1 MHVGIIMDGNRRYA
15 KARGEVAYAG
25 HAEGFEALKKLFKAL
40 KDDDL
45 GITELS
51 LYTFSVENFQRDEEE
66 LERGFDLFR
75 NAISELEG
83 RILEGYRVR
92 FVGRLELFP
101 EDIRDGMLRLMESH
115 RSGEKSVNFLVAYD
129 GQDEIVDAVKRIV
142 KRGVHPEDIDRSTI
156 RKDSYLPDSM
166 PVDLIIRT
174 GMEDGAR
181 ISGFMLWHASY
192 AELIFLD
199 EYWPQFTHAM
209 LADCIDVFKQRV
221 RRFGR

>member
-15 KARGEVAYAG
+15 KARGEVSYAG
-25 HAEGFEALKKLFKAL
+25 HAEGFEALKRLFKAL
-40 KDDDL
+40 HDTDL

-75 NAISELEG
+75 SAISELEG
-83 RILEGYRVR
+83 RMLEGYRVR
-92 FVGRLELFP
+92 FIGRLELFP
-101 EDIRDGMLRLMESH
+101 VDIRDSMLKIMESH
-115 RSGEKSVNFLVAYD
+115 REGKKTVNFLVGYD
-129 GQDEIVDAVKRIV
+129 GQDEIVDTVKRIV

-181 ISGFMLWHASY
+181 LSGFMLWHASY

-209 LADCIDVFKQRV
+209 LADCVDVFKQRT